1 MLVKIKMTV
10 NGKPVAAEVAPRVLL
25 VDFIRDTLRLTG
37 THIGCDTA
45 QCGACTI
52 HMNGNAV

>member
-1 MLVKIKMTV
+1 MSVKISMTV
-10 NGKPVAAEVAPRVLL
+10 NGKPVSGEVEPRTLL

-45 QCGACTI
+45 PAPFT
-52 HMNGNAV
+52 

>member
-10 NGKPVAAEVAPRVLL
+10 NGMPVTAEIEPRVLL

-45 QCGACTI
+45 QCGARR
-52 HMNGNAV
+52 